1 MHSSHSYCSLSLS
14 SHQFAFISSD
24 GAAVVHRRRANF
36 LARNGINADLLL
48 QRFVAPDFNA
58 CASNYQTVKAFS

>member
-14 SHQFAFISSD
+14 SHQFAFISRD
-24 GAAVVHRRRANF
+24 GAVVHLRRANF